1 MFKTEKICD
10 LMEDTFE
17 LEVKIPDFVKL
28 LGEDGKN
35 QVLAEV
41 KKRVENDVSNI
52 VVKAARDIMTEK
64 LGLDSRESPFGP
76 IQGKSQTK
84 APVDEG
90 NVSADINCPSC
101 EKTLEPGVKFCRF
114 CGQKVF

>member
-1 MFKTEKICD
+1 
-10 LMEDTFE
+10 MEDTFK

-35 QVLAEV
+35 QILDEV
-41 KKRVENDVSNI
+41 KTRVERDVSNI

-76 IQGKSQTK
+76 IQGKNQAK
-84 APVDEG
+84 APVEEE
-90 NVSADINCPSC
+90 VSVEINCPSC
-101 EKTLEPGVKFCRF
+101 EKSLEPGVKFCRF
-114 CGQKVF
+114 CGQKVD